1 MKNDCLSE
9 IRLDENG
16 NPDAIYYIN
25 MAHELRAQALH
36 GWFSAF
42 VGWCAKALRKSLTRF
57 HAHRPSLG
65 H

>member
-1 MKNDCLSE
+1 MKKDCLSE

-16 NPDAIYYIN
+16 NPDALYYIN
-25 MAHELRAQALH
+25 MAHRLRAEAMH

-42 VGWCAKALRKSLTRF
+42 FNWLKARIHLPKVHF
-57 HAHRPSLG
+57 HKPTLG